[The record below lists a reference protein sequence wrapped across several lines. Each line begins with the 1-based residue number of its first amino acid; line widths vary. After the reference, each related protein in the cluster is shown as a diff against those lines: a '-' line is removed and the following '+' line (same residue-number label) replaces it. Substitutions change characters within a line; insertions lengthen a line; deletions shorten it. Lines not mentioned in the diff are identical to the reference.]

1 MNILRPSLILVLLA
15 SPFWMSRA
23 QSYDE
28 YLETW
33 RGEKRA
39 RFITYRYDLTNRSI
53 EQSGYVS
60 DRPLEWSR
68 NLGGEGENELVDPF
82 DFTVDD
88 VPAAKH
94 VLIMVHGYGPGAIL
108 GGAFADRDEE
118 FSTEFVSHHS
128 GATLWY
134 DDPTG
139 PSLYSYLRES
149 SPTDGFDQREW
160 VILGVTLDIRQ
171 GAGLSILENQR
182 RLRALMDLLWH
193 HKEGQIRTISFA
205 SHSTGSPIVKG
216 VLGSS
221 DPDEHPWIDHVD
233 DHLNL
238 AGALGGT
245 QMVLFD
251 APAAVGAPD
260 LRHQLMYGIQD
271 PADYEGGY
279 QYFAGRTASD
289 ATFKRTYRWP
299 SHVNVLSVA
308 GVWPDAPNGDPWS
321 GDGVDI
327 IPWNISN
334 PTDLRFVSIYTSKSD
349 GVVPSTA
356 VLEHVQYKEIDLSPL
371 GSAPFAWNHQ
381 IAPEDRY
388 GVDHSGSWVL
398 PNLGSPGT
406 PLTTGGAGML
416 PLGATSP
423 ADAIP
428 AADRFPGEKVTYVE
442 IAAQHNGML
451 HNEHLLRAL
460 RRRLGTRTVA
470 PNVEQPRVTGL
481 SEHQG
486 LLAGGNTIQIY
497 GSGFNQV
504 SRILFG
510 EVAVSEPRIAGSPP
524 DWTIDSPTQIT
535 VEVPEGIPTLADDP
549 TPNVVDVTVMN
560 AAGASEDNGAVNDY
574 QYVVQARAP
583 VIDPPG
589 GVFDTPT
596 QVTLSTES
604 AGAAIYYTLNGSEP
618 RPGISGTHAYAQ
630 PFTIAAPLTGDF
642 APFTLRAKAVG
653 PNYADSPISTAEFT
667 IEARVDSPTIFPD
680 GGDFT
685 GFVNVTLGTTTPGAT
700 IYYTTDGSEPTYNST
715 PYTGQFRLE
724 VGTHT
729 VKARAYRITYN
740 ASAVSTAEFRVYDPS
755 AARAADPILY
765 PLGSGNFTD
774 AIDVSMINHTE
785 GAEIRYTI
793 GENAAPANPTES
805 STLYTEP
812 FELGYNEADVEQ
824 GGTTWFIR
832 ATAFKAG
839 LPPSNLVQRAYTV
852 APGIAATVAPVFT
865 PAGGTFENDVT
876 VSIASSTAFAR
887 LYYTTDGSE
896 PVYDPDL
903 QSHATPATI
912 NLNRSTTVRAI
923 AKRPFFSTST
933 ETAAEFIFKNAT
945 PQIATAPAGNV
956 IEIDGADVY
965 IDSVEVSLSTAT
977 DGAVLRYT
985 LDGSEPGE
993 DATLYEGPF
1002 YVDRPATVTARAFK
1016 SGYVHS
1022 DLAERSLVVQSGN
1035 APVITRHPDDRL
1047 VEAGS
1052 TVIFAAAAVGTP
1064 SPAFQWQRNG
1074 ADIAGATSDTLRL
1087 ANVQLTD
1094 AAGYRAIVSN
1104 SAGADTSDAATLQV
1118 EAAFVA
1124 PLVITEPDTH
1134 YVATGGVHTFS
1145 VVATGKPSPS
1155 YRWYKEDALLEESNA
1170 GEFTIR
1176 NIELTHEGDYS
1187 VVVTNQAGVDSSA
1200 LGYLSV
1206 IESVAPTI
1214 TRDPTDVSV
1223 AEGDTA
1229 RFSVL
1234 ADGVPAPTYR
1244 WLRESTSIPGA
1255 VESLL
1260 TIPNVQPTD
1269 AGSYAVIVFN
1279 VAGLDTSRA
1288 AILSVAGGTASETL
1302 DGLPI
1307 EFALH
1312 GNYPNPFNP
1321 ATTLAFDLPRAAE
1334 VEFYIYD
1341 VVGRRVMQ
1349 LREGSLAAGRYR
1361 KTVDFSELASGLY
1374 FYEIRALGSEGIAF
1388 RDVNSFILVK

>member
-1 MNILRPSLILVLLA
+1 MKIIRQLLIVALLA
-15 SPFWMSRA
+15 SPLWVSRA

-33 RGEKRA
+33 RGDKRA
-39 RFITYRYDLTNRSI
+39 RFITYRYDVTNRSI

-82 DFTVDD
+82 DYAIDGF
-88 VPAAKH
+88 PAAKH
-94 VLIMVHGYGPGAIL
+94 VLIMVHGYGPGAVL

-118 FSTEFVSHHS
+118 FSTEFVAHHS

-160 VILGVTLDIRQ
+160 VILGVTMDIRQ

-182 RLRALMDLLWH
+182 RLRALMDLLWQ

-221 DPDEHPWIDHVD
+221 DSGEHPWINHVD

-260 LRHQLMYGIQD
+260 LRHQLMYGIQNPD
-271 PADYEGGY
+271 DYEGGY
-279 QYFAGRTASD
+279 RYFAGRTASEGI
-289 ATFKRTYRWP
+289 FKRTYRWP

-308 GVWPDAPNGDPWS
+308 GVWSDPPDGDPWS
-321 GDGVDI
+321 GDGIDI

-334 PTDLRFVSIYTSKSD
+334 PADLRFVNIYTSKSD

-356 VLEHVQYKEIDLSPL
+356 VIEHVQYKEMDLNPL
-371 GSAPFAWNHQ
+371 GGDPFTWNHQ

-388 GVDHSGSWVL
+388 GVDHSGEWVL
-398 PNLGSPGT
+398 ANLGSPGT
-406 PLTTGGAGML
+406 PLTTGGAGAL
-416 PLGATSP
+416 PLGAASN
-423 ADAIP
+423 ADNIP
-428 AADRFPGEKVTYVE
+428 ASDRFPGEKVTYVE

-451 HNEHLLRAL
+451 HNEHLLRTL
-460 RRRLGTRTVA
+460 RRRLGTQTVA

-497 GSGFNQV
+497 GSGFGQV

-510 EVAVSEPRIAGSPP
+510 EVAVSEPRVAGSPP

-549 TPNVVDVTVMN
+549 TPNVVDVTVVN
-560 AAGASEDNGAVNDY
+560 AAGVSEDNGAVNDY
-574 QYVVQARAP
+574 QYVVAARAP

-589 GVFDTPT
+589 GIFDAPP

-653 PNYADSPISTAEFT
+653 PNYADSPIATAEFT
-667 IEARVDSPTIFPD
+667 VEASVEAPTIFPD

-685 GFVNVTLGTTTPGAT
+685 GFVNVTLGTATPGAT

-740 ASAVSTAEFRVYDPS
+740 ASTVSTAEFRVYDPS

-774 AIDVSMINHTE
+774 AVDVSMISYTE
-785 GAEIRYTI
+785 DAEIRYTI
-793 GENAAPANPTES
+793 GENEAPANPTEA

-812 FELGYNEADVEQ
+812 FVLGYNEGDVEQ
-824 GGTTWFIR
+824 GGTRWFIR
-832 ATAFKAG
+832 AIAFKDG

-852 APGIAATVAPVFT
+852 APGLAATVAPAFN
-865 PAGGTFENDVT
+865 PPGGTFENDT
-876 VSIASSTAFAR
+876 TITIASSTPFAR

-903 QSHATPATI
+903 QSHATPAT
-912 NLNRSTTVRAI
+912 LDLDRSTTVRAI
-923 AKRPFFSTST
+923 AKRPFFSTSV
-933 ETAAEFIFKNAT
+933 ENAAEFVFKNAT
-945 PQIATAPAGNV
+945 PQIAIAPAADV
-956 IEIDGADVY
+956 LEIDGAELY

-977 DGAVLRYT
+977 DGAALRYT

-993 DATLYEGPF
+993 EAALYEGPF
-1002 YVDRPATVTARAFK
+1002 YVDRPSTVTVRAFK
-1016 SGYVHS
+1016 SGYIHS
-1022 DLAERSLVVQSGN
+1022 DLAERTLVVESGN

-1052 TVIFAAAAVGTP
+1052 AVVFAAAAVGTP

-1074 ADIAGATSDTLRL
+1074 VDIDGATSDTLRL
-1087 ANVQLTD
+1087 DAVQLTD
-1094 AAGYRAIVSN
+1094 AGGYRAIVRN
-1104 SAGADTSDAATLQV
+1104 SAGADTSDAAALQV

-1134 YVATGGVHTFS
+1134 FVATGGVHTFS
-1145 VVATGKPSPS
+1145 VVATGKPSPT
-1155 YRWYKEDALLEESNA
+1155 YRWYKEDALFAESDG
-1170 GEFTIR
+1170 GEVTIR
-1176 NIELTHEGDYS
+1176 NIELSDAGNYS
-1187 VVVTNQAGVDSSA
+1187 VAVINQAGVDSSA

-1214 TRDPTDVSV
+1214 TRQPADVTV

-1229 RFSVL
+1229 QFYVL
-1234 ADGVPAPTYR
+1234 ADGLPAPTYR

-1255 VESLL
+1255 VESILS
-1260 TIPNVQPTD
+1260 IPDAQPTD
-1269 AGSYAVIVFN
+1269 AGAYAAIVFN
-1279 VAGLDTSRA
+1279 VAGIDTSRA
-1288 AILSVAGGTASETL
+1288 AVLSVAGGTALEPI
-1302 DGLPI
+1302 DGLPT

-1361 KTVDFSELASGLY
+1361 RSVDFSDLASGLY
-1374 FYEIRALGSEGIAF
+1374 FYEIRAVGGEGVAF